1 MSDVA
6 SGRLGRPGIPVSGE
20 DSVGDIDASGLHLF
34 EAAHIVIV
42 DQIDAGCLLAFEEGV
57 SFEVDGR
64 VPIVALDDV
73 PGAEVAPEAGNVR
86 DRA

>member
-1 MSDVA
+1 LSDVA

-20 DSVGDIDASGLHLF
+20 DPVGDIDAGGLHIF
-34 EAAHIVIV
+34 EVAHVVIA
-42 DQIDAGCLLAFEEGV
+42 DRIDAGCLLASEEGV
-57 SFEVDGR
+57 SFGVDGR